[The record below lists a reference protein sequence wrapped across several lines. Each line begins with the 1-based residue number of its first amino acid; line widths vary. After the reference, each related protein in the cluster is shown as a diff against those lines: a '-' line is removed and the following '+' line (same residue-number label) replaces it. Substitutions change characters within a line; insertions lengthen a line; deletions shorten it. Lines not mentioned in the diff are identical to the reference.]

1 LGVARTAWMVAEGLT
16 GLSFATT
23 AIGAVTNVGLNLW
36 LLPTYGPVGAAVA
49 TLIAQAVAVS
59 FSTLLFERTRI
70 IFRMQMKALLLGSL
84 FR

>member
-1 LGVARTAWMVAEGLT
+1 MVAEGLT

-23 AIGAVTNVGLNLW
+23 ALGAVVNVVLNLW
-36 LLPTYGPVGAAVA
+36 LLPVYGPVGAAVA
-49 TLIAQAVAVS
+49 TFIAQSIAVS
-59 FSTLLFERTRI
+59 FSLLLFERTRP